1 MTVHLVEAE
10 VCESGLCQI
19 GHLLVRG
26 DRVSF
31 VSDEQA
37 KKSGAKRT
45 VRDGRVYWDPEA
57 PKSDVKSIPPG
68 YVVVHDATGTLLSS
82 CDMYI
87 VRFIST
93 TSGQD
98 EISAEA
104 ISAAREYY
112 GKNVRIKVGQVELPE
127 GPWKRISGK
136 MNMVRYRRAGDLAD
150 SYEHVWDPSV
160 SLYDCENPIAW
171 RMPLPEGCIVD
182 PRGFVRP

>member
-10 VCESGLCQI
+10 VCDSGLCQI

-37 KKSGAKRT
+37 KKSGAKRS
-45 VRDGRVYWDPEA
+45 VKDGRVHWDPEP
-57 PKSDVKSIPPG
+57 PKSDVMSIPKG
-68 YVVVHDATGTLLSS
+68 YVVVHDATGTLLSP

-87 VRFIST
+87 VQFIST

-98 EISAEA
+98 EISAES
-104 ISAAREYY
+104 ISAARQYY

-127 GPWKRISGK
+127 GPWKKIPGK
-136 MNMVRYRRAGDLAD
+136 MSMVRYRRAGDLAD

-160 SLYDCENPIAW
+160 SLYDCKNPIAW